1 MDTHETNGVESK
13 GVLGAVHPDT
23 AIDKPGRQALQV
35 WRDKTAEG
43 KVEMLEYLD
52 GYRGGHDGFAQDLN
66 YCLCSEDDR
75 VALGALKLE
84 TLLREWGGSSVGSPS
99 IHVGDVNQTL
109 VQIPDS
115 WLSDPRLRDAAL
127 TLTERVI
134 GGEEKNNGKG

>member
-1 MDTHETNGVESK
+1 LDTHETNGKDAS
-13 GVLGAVHPDT
+13 GVLGAVHPDA
-23 AIDKPGRQALQV
+23 AIDKPGRQALAV

-52 GYRGGHDGFAQDLN
+52 TYRGGHDGFAQDLD

-84 TLLREWGGSSVGSPS
+84 IVLREWGGQGVASPS
-99 IHVGDVNQTL
+99 VHIGDVNQTL
-109 VQIPDS
+109 VQIPES
-115 WLSDPRLRDAAL
+115 WLKDPRLRDAAL

-134 GGEEKNNGKG
+134 GGEKTNGQE